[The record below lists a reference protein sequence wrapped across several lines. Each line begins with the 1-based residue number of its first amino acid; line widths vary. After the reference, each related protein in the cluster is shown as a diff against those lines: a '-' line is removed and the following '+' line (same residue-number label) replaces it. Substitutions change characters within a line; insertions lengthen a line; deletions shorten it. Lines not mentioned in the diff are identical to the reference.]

1 MYPDHLGMAAPV
13 HNGVVTCEFGVA
25 GEHGP
30 NSGRDYRAD
39 HGTPVRSTLAGVVV
53 RVEGDE
59 VVVESNAIWHVYSH
73 LAEVEVHPGD
83 TVETGDCLGVAA
95 GPYLHYEERVMP
107 YQPGDHRSPR
117 FDLHPNARL
126 PS

>member
-1 MYPDHLGMAAPV
+1 VRTIWDMAAPV

-25 GEHGP
+25 GQHGP
-30 NSGRDYRAD
+30 HPGRDYRAA
-39 HGTPVRSTLAGVVV
+39 HGTPVRATLAGVVV

-59 VVVESNAIWHVYSH
+59 VVVESNAIWHVYGH
-73 LAEVEVHPGD
+73 LTEFAVRQGD
-83 TVETGDCLGVAA
+83 TVETGDRLGLAV
-95 GPYLHYEERVMP
+95 GPNLHYVERVKP
-107 YQPGDHRSPR
+107 YRPGDHRSPQ